1 MAAAGSGSGREAL
14 RGALVT
20 SAWTLVSRIAGYA
33 RDALLA
39 GVFGMSPILGALNL
53 AWMVPNL
60 FRRLFGEGAV
70 AAAIQPALAR
80 AEHAGGSAPAH
91 EIYARF
97 HGLLLQILGGL
108 VLLGGAGLLTAW
120 ILLPAS
126 GEWTETRRTILFAL
140 ALLPYVLPICLA
152 ALHSSPQNLRGHFF
166 LPALGPVTL
175 NLFWIAALLWP
186 LPESAGDQD
195 RAWVVM
201 IAILIGG
208 AAQWLMQ
215 LPGVRAAG
223 YPTAPRFGRLP
234 PEVKRAVRDFAPA
247 LLGLAAV
254 QLAAVVD
261 QIVVR
266 WLVDSSANSFSYYA
280 NRLLHLP
287 LALVGLSAATGV
299 MPLLARKAA
308 ERDLAGLGEVMKRG
322 TQTLFLLI
330 FAAAA
335 GMYAVAEPVVRALF
349 ERGQFTPEDTQMLAA
364 TLRAY
369 LWSLPPAAL
378 GALLARA
385 YVACGQYRFQA
396 IAAVMVVPVN
406 LAGDLL
412 LVPHYG
418 VPGAGW
424 ATAAALLAQCLMLI
438 GGLPQLGLPARLFRP
453 RDLLTLTIPGL
464 AAWAGAWAALRPF
477 GGHAAGVAGLC
488 AAIAAGVAAAALAAA
503 LLRPADFRELARALR
518 RRRPPPG

>member
-1 MAAAGSGSGREAL
+1 MAAPATGSGREAL

-20 SAWTLVSRIAGYA
+20 SVWTLVSRIAGYA

-80 AEHAGGSAPAH
+80 AEHQGGDAPAH
-91 EIYARF
+91 ELFGRF
-97 HGLLLQILGGL
+97 HGLLIQLLAGL
-108 VLLGGAGLLTAW
+108 IVLGGAGLLAAW
-120 ILLPAS
+120 LMLPADAS
-126 GEWTETRRTILFAL
+126 WQETRRTILFSL
-140 ALLPYVLPICLA
+140 VLLPYVLPICLA
-152 ALHSSPQNLRGHFF
+152 ALHSSPQNLRGAFF

-175 NLFWIAALLWP
+175 NVFWIAALLWP
-186 LPESAGDQD
+186 LPQDAGDAG
-195 RAWVVM
+195 RAWIVM

-208 AAQWLMQ
+208 VAQWLMQ

-223 YPTAPRFGRLP
+223 YPTVPHFGRLP

-247 LLGLAAV
+247 LVGLAAV

-261 QIVVR
+261 QIIVR
-266 WLVDSSANSFSYYA
+266 WLVDASANSFSYYA

-287 LALVGLSAATGV
+287 LALVGLSAATGI

-308 ERDLAGLGEVMKRG
+308 ERDLAGLGEVMRRG

-349 ERGQFTPEDTQMLAA
+349 ERGQFTAADTQLLTA

-385 YVACGQYRFQA
+385 FLACGQYRFQA
-396 IAAVMVVPVN
+396 IAAVLVIPVN
-406 LAGDLL
+406 LAADLL
-412 LVPHYG
+412 LVPFFG
-418 VPGAGW
+418 IPGAGW
-424 ATAAALLAQCLMLI
+424 ATAAALLVQCLMLI
-438 GGLPQLGLPARLFRP
+438 GGLPQLGLHVKLFQP
-453 RDLLTLTIPGL
+453 RDMLRLILPGL
-464 AAWAGAWAALRPF
+464 CAWAAASATLIPF
-477 GGHAAGVAGLC
+477 GGNAAGLTGLSV
-488 AAIAAGVAAAALAAA
+488 AIAAGMAAAVAACA
-503 LLRPADFRELARALR
+503 LLRPNDFRELARLFR
-518 RRRPPPG
+518 RRR

>member
-39 GVFGMSPILGALNL
+39 AVFGMSPLLGALNM

-80 AEHAGGSAPAH
+80 AEHAGGSAQAH
-91 EIYARF
+91 EIFSRF
-97 HGLLLQILGGL
+97 HGLLLQLLGAIVLAGGL
-108 VLLGGAGLLTAW
+108 GLFAAW
-120 ILLPAS
+120 ILLPATAD
-126 GEWTETRRTILFAL
+126 WQETRRAILFSL
-140 ALLPYVLPICLA
+140 VLLPYVLPICLA
-152 ALHSSPQNLRGHFF
+152 ALHSSPQNLRGYFF

-186 LPESAGDQD
+186 LPEEATDSH
-195 RAWVVM
+195 RAAVVM
-201 IAILIGG
+201 TAILLGG
-208 AAQWLMQ
+208 LAQWLMQ
-215 LPGVRAAG
+215 LPGLRASG
-223 YPTAPRFGRLP
+223 YPAAPRFGRLP
-234 PEVKRAVRDFAPA
+234 PEIRRALRDFAPA

-254 QLAAVVD
+254 QMAAVVD
-261 QIVVR
+261 QVIVR
-266 WLVDSSANSFSYYA
+266 WLVDSSANSYSYYA

-308 ERDLAGLGEVMKRG
+308 ERDLAGLAEVMRRG

-335 GMYAVAEPVVRALF
+335 GMYAVAEPVVRSLF
-349 ERGQFTPEDTQMLAA
+349 ERGEFTADDTQLLAA

-378 GALLARA
+378 GALLVRA
-385 YVACGQYRFQA
+385 YLACGQYRYQA
-396 IAAVMVVPVN
+396 IAAVLVVPVN

-424 ATAAALLAQCLMLI
+424 ATAFALLAQCLMLI

-453 RDLLTLTIPGL
+453 RDFLLLILPGF
-464 AAWAGAWAALRPF
+464 AAYGAARAALLPF
-477 GGHAAGVAGLC
+477 GGSAAGLSGLC
-488 AAIAAGVAAAALAAA
+488 AAIAAGVAAALVACA
-503 LLRPADFRELARALR
+503 LLRPDDFRQLARALR
-518 RRRPPPG
+518 RKKS

>member
-1 MAAAGSGSGREAL
+1 MAVAGSGSGREAL
-14 RGALVT
+14 RGAIVT

-80 AEHAGGSAPAH
+80 AEHAGGSAAAH
-91 EIYARF
+91 ELFARF
-97 HGLLLQILGGL
+97 HGLLVWLLGGL
-108 VLLGGAGLLTAW
+108 ALVGGAGLLAAW
-120 ILLPAS
+120 ALLPAAA
-126 GEWTETRRTILFAL
+126 EWQETRRTILFSL
-140 ALLPYVLPICLA
+140 VLLPYVVPICLA
-152 ALHSSPQNLRGHFF
+152 ALHSSPQNLRGFFF

-186 LPESAGDQD
+186 LPEASGDPG

-208 AAQWLMQ
+208 VAQWGMQ

-223 YPTAPRFGRLP
+223 YPLAPRFGRLP
-234 PEVKRAVRDFAPA
+234 PEVRRAVRDFAPA

-261 QIVVR
+261 QIIVR

-287 LALVGLSAATGV
+287 LALVGLSAATGI

-308 ERDLAGLGEVMKRG
+308 ERDLAGLAEVMRRG

-349 ERGQFTPEDTQMLAA
+349 ERGQFTPDDTRLLTA
-364 TLRAY
+364 TLHAY

-378 GALLARA
+378 GALLVRA
-385 YVACGQYRFQA
+385 YLACGQYRFQA
-396 IAAVMVVPVN
+396 IAAVLVVPVN

-412 LVPHYG
+412 LVPYFG
-418 VPGAGW
+418 IPGAGW
-424 ATAAALLAQCLMLI
+424 ATAGALLVQCLMLV
-438 GGLPQLGLPARLFRP
+438 GGLPQLGLPAKLFRA
-453 RDLLTLTIPGL
+453 RDFLVLIIPGL
-464 AAWAGAWAALRPF
+464 AAWAAASITLLPF
-477 GGHAAGVAGLC
+477 GGSAAGVSGLC
-488 AAIAAGVAAAALAAA
+488 AAIATGAAAAVIACAF
-503 LLRPADFRELARALR
+503 LRPDDFRQVARVFR
-518 RRRPPPG
+518 RKR